1 MQAQDLYTGAS
12 SMSLACS
19 ISARTFVTVHTPG
32 TVCMEVKPHVLRQAL
47 AAGGPAGRVDLG
59 AESAPLELAR
69 PVGPAEL
76 RRHKRDFLRLA
87 TQV

>member
-1 MQAQDLYTGAS
+1 M
-12 SMSLACS
+12 
-19 ISARTFVTVHTPG
+19 
-32 TVCMEVKPHVLRQAL
+32 RQAL

-69 PVGPAEL
+69 PAGPAEL